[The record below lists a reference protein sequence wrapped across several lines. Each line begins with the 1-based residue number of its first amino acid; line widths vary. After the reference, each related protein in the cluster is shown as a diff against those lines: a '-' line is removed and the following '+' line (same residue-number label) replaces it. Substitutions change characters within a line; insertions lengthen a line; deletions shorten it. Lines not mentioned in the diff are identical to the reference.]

1 VTYYDPRSL
10 ATDNYVTFEEDY
22 GPSRTAYWHGIDI
35 NINTR
40 MQNGLTFQGGTSTGR
55 GVQDW
60 CAVGAALPELFN
72 TTLPPG
78 AGRRQTAACQVTE
91 SWLTQFRGFVGYVI
105 PRIDVQVSAG
115 VQLKPGTLGIGGN
128 DAATNGNSLRADVPT
143 SNAIIRQSLGRP
155 PTGGLP
161 TGNTTLD
168 ALLPGQLYGDR
179 VNQVDLRVGK
189 IVRFGRTRTLVGFD
203 LYNLFNANPGLT
215 YNQAYATNWPRPT
228 TVLLPRFVR
237 FNATVDF

>member
-1 VTYYDPRSL
+1 
-10 ATDNYVTFEEDY
+10 
-22 GPSRTAYWHGIDI
+22 
-35 NINTR
+35 

-60 CAVGAALPELFN
+60 CEVGAALPELFN
-72 TTLPPG
+72 TNLVPG

-91 SWLTQFRGFVGYVI
+91 NWLTQFRGFVGYVI

-128 DAATNGNSLRADVPT
+128 DAASNGNSLRADVPT
-143 SNAIIRQSLGRP
+143 SNAIIRQSLGRL

-189 IVRFGRTRTLVGFD
+189 ILRFGRTRTLVGFD

>member
-1 VTYYDPRSL
+1 
-10 ATDNYVTFEEDY
+10 
-22 GPSRTAYWHGIDI
+22 
-35 NINTR
+35 
-40 MQNGLTFQGGTSTGR
+40 
-55 GVQDW
+55 
-60 CAVGAALPELFN
+60 
-72 TTLPPG
+72 
-78 AGRRQTAACQVTE
+78 
-91 SWLTQFRGFVGYVI
+91 
-105 PRIDVQVSAG
+105 
-115 VQLKPGTLGIGGN
+115 
-128 DAATNGNSLRADVPT
+128 
-143 SNAIIRQSLGRP
+143 
-155 PTGGLP
+155 
-161 TGNTTLD
+161 